1 MRASTGGE
9 AGHLRAEVLRRRA
22 AEEELRKLAHRLVRM
37 QDSERSAIAK
47 ELHDEM
53 GQQLTCLC
61 LALDRVRTSGNPVE
75 RSQLEEMRATA
86 GRVLEQVRALS
97 KALSPPLGTLGL
109 GPALT
114 SMIEEFS
121 QRTGI
126 RVSYDRMEAVEKVP
140 EELSLALYRI
150 VQEALTNVARHAGVP
165 SASVDISR
173 RESLLRA
180 EVRDEGRGFDPQA
193 SSGSLG
199 LAGMRERARSHGG
212 TLEVRSSPGRGT
224 RVIAEF
230 PLAAGR
236 RRQ

>member
-1 MRASTGGE
+1 MKASTGAE
-9 AGHLRAEVLRRRA
+9 ARRLRAEVLRRQA
-22 AEEELRKLAHRLVRM
+22 AEEELRRLAHRLVRM
-37 QDSERSAIAK
+37 QDSQRSAIAK

-61 LALDRVRTSGNPVE
+61 LTLDRLRASGRAVE
-75 RSQLEEMRATA
+75 RGQLEEMRALA
-86 GRVLEQVRALS
+86 GRVLEQVRTLS
-97 KALSPPLGTLGL
+97 KTLAPPLATLGL

-126 RVSYDRMEAVEKVP
+126 RVSYDRMEMVEKMP

-150 VQEALTNVARHAGVP
+150 VQEALTNVARHAGVL
-165 SASVDISR
+165 SASVDIAP
-173 RESLLRA
+173 REGLLRV
-180 EVRDEGRGFDPQA
+180 EVRDEGRGFDPESA
-193 SSGSLG
+193 SGSLG

-212 TLEVRSSPGRGT
+212 TLEVLSSPGAGT

-230 PLAAGR
+230 PLTPGR
-236 RRQ
+236 G